1 MFCHIKWYIAT
12 SMVREHNDFTFRV
25 TKLKRR
31 VQLECLTPK
40 VKALCFFTNINGTS
54 QHGITG
60 EKLNL

>member
-25 TKLKRR
+25 KKLKRR

-40 VKALCFFTNINGTS
+40 VKALCFFTNVMLPVSTA
-54 QHGITG
+54 
-60 EKLNL
+60 